1 MGRGRGRG
9 TKLHIK
15 VLRNFI
21 WNGWKGGETDEGEG
35 GTEGGEGTEERKE
48 AEMRGR
54 EERRRRTAWNEESS
68 DEDRNKE
75 MDKRALKG

>member
-1 MGRGRGRG
+1 MGLGEREGRG

-35 GTEGGEGTEERKE
+35 GTEGGEGTEERE
-48 AEMRGR
+48 NIQTGRGR
-54 EERRRRTAWNEESS
+54 
-68 DEDRNKE
+68 DRKNTF
-75 MDKRALKG
+75 LIVP